1 MRGRRLHIETRD
13 EDGLG
18 AGDTVIGLQ
27 YHDQNESVQLSPPSE
42 WTTPPLTK
50 KHRLKHSSA
59 YSLSRRLGGRT
70 VAVAGRWGQNGCHQQ
85 HREQVAA

>member
-27 YHDQNESVQLSPPSE
+27 YHDQNKSVQLSPPLE
-42 WTTPPLTK
+42 WTTPLLTK
-50 KHRLKHSSA
+50 KHRLKRIF
-59 YSLSRRLGGRT
+59 SLKKIRRT
-70 VAVAGRWGQNGCHQQ
+70 VAVAGRWGQIGCHQQ